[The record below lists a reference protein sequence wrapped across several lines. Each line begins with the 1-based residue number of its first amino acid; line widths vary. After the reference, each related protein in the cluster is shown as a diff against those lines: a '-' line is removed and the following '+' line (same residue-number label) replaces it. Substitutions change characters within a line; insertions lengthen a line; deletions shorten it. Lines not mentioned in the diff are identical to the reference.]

1 MYGPERFES
10 YRIILNANE
19 GWQAE
24 LEGSGANV
32 VVVGQTEKVAS
43 ALVDAEGWRLV
54 LQEPGEALFVRDP

>member
-1 MYGPERFES
+1 MYGLERFES

-24 LEGSGANV
+24 LEGSDANV